1 MNERDRILIVETSTR
16 TGSIALVE
24 GAAESTISALL
35 DPLVPHDRDLVPA
48 IERLLRSRGIHPQE
62 LTGLVLGRG
71 PGSFTGLRV
80 GAATVLGLHQ
90 ALRIPVL
97 GRPSLEATAIA
108 ALRLVPRVAIALDA
122 RRGAFFVARYERG
135 PDGALH
141 ELLAPRLCEARD
153 LLTLLPAD
161 EPLWSDAEP
170 LLAEHLPAARGP
182 RLDDGSCGPRA
193 AELWLAARRLWPP
206 PPSEFVEEQLLP
218 LYLRASSP
226 EEKRERALGSPP

>member
-1 MNERDRILIVETSTR
+1 LNERDRILIVETSTR
-16 TGSIALVE
+16 SGSIALVE
-24 GAAESTISALL
+24 GLAESTTSALL

-48 IERLLRSRGIHPQE
+48 IERLLRSRGILPRD

-97 GRPSLEATAIA
+97 GRPSLEATAAA
-108 ALRLVPRVAIALDA
+108 ALRATERIAIALDA
-122 RRGAFFVARYERG
+122 RRGAFFVARYER
-135 PDGALH
+135 DAEGALR
-141 ELLAPRLCEARD
+141 EVVAPRLCEARE
-153 LLTLLPAD
+153 LAATLPAD

-170 LLAEHLPAARGP
+170 LLAELLPPTRHP
-182 RLDDGSCGPRA
+182 RVPAEVSGPRA

-206 PPSEFVEEQLLP
+206 PPSAFVEEQLLP

-226 EEKRERALGSPP
+226 EEKRERALDALR